1 MITAVF
7 RNSEFATTLCQV
19 HRCIPI
25 YLAAIPIPP
34 VTHILFYIPYL
45 LFLVYTTIV
54 TFPSAVHTPPQRQYP
69 LCCGTCCVRR
79 QQPYSYRLQLRH
91 AVPKLTPHRDAD
103 CSCGHFLA
111 VALAAKQNRPLILL
125 ALQSQAHN
133 STLHL
138 LRNKYEQC
146 SRVVAWW
153 PYRCCSVR
161 SVRSGRASPGETEID
176 MEWAGQFTAPARAKI
191 I

>member
-7 RNSEFATTLCQV
+7 RNSECATTLFQV
-19 HRCIPI
+19 LRCIPI
-25 YLAAIPIPP
+25 YTLQQFQFPPKLTFYSIIYRFYSLFIP
-34 VTHILFYIPYL
+34 LL
-45 LFLVYTTIV
+45 LF
-54 TFPSAVHTPPQRQYP
+54 PVHTPPQRPYP

-79 QQPYSYRLQLRH
+79 QQPYSYRLQLWH
-91 AVPKLTPHRDAD
+91 AVPKLTPHPDAD

-111 VALAAKQNRPLILL
+111 VALAAQQNWPFILL

-133 STLHL
+133 KSLHL

-161 SVRSGRASPGETEID
+161 SVRCGRKPTGN
-176 MEWAGQFTAPARAKI
+176 
-191 I
+191 